1 MRNKGKIFD
10 KSEEEEIMALVL
22 SLSLS
27 LSNSP
32 KLLFL
37 GHLHHPNASTSKCV

>member
-27 LSNSP
+27 LSPILQSYC
-32 KLLFL
+32 F
-37 GHLHHPNASTSKCV
+37 